1 VKFGLVVVPEHPAA
15 APMVRM
21 LDEAMG
27 QTRAARDHGFDTVS
41 VGHHYLT
48 TPFQY
53 VQPIPTLARLA
64 AEAGAMTLA
73 TTVLLI
79 ALMHPVDLAEQVA
92 TLDNL
97 TGGRLVFG
105 VGLGYRDEEFAA
117 FGVPRGGRVARFEEN
132 LRLVRRLWTE
142 PAVTYAG
149 PGWELREAR
158 VSIRPA
164 QRPHPPIWMAA
175 NADGA
180 VRRAARLAD
189 TWLVNNHASLGT
201 LERQMG
207 VYRDELA
214 RCGRPFPAEL
224 PIIKE
229 LCVAEDAETAWR
241 DAGPSLAAKYR
252 SFTEWGQD
260 RALPAGERFVGS
272 LRELARD
279 RFIVGDPATCA
290 DEIRRYHARLGVTH
304 FIFRVQWPGTPQA
317 VALRTIRLFAE
328 RVRPMLSAS
337 GEDSHA

>member
-1 VKFGLVVVPEHPAA
+1 VKFGLEVVPEHPAD
-15 APMVRM
+15 APMVQM
-21 LDEAMG
+21 LDEALG
-27 QTRAARDHGFDTVS
+27 QTRAARDHGYDTVS

-64 AEAGAMTLA
+64 GEAGAMTLA

-97 TGGRLVFG
+97 AGGRLVLG

-142 PAVTYAG
+142 PAVTYTG

-175 NADGA
+175 NADAA

-189 TWLVNNHASLGT
+189 AWLVNNHASLGT

-207 VYRDELA
+207 IYRDELA

-224 PIIKE
+224 PMI
-229 LCVAEDAETAWR
+229 
-241 DAGPSLAAKYR
+241 R
-252 SFTEWGQD
+252 SS
-260 RALPAGERFVGS
+260 ALPRTPRSPG
-272 LRELARD
+272 
-279 RFIVGDPATCA
+279 ATPVPPW
-290 DEIRRYHARLGVTH
+290 RRSIGASRSGGRTGHFRL
-304 FIFRVQWPGTPQA
+304 
-317 VALRTIRLFAE
+317 
-328 RVRPMLSAS
+328 AS
-337 GEDSHA
+337 GSSARSGSWPAIASSSGTRRRAQRRSSATTPASA